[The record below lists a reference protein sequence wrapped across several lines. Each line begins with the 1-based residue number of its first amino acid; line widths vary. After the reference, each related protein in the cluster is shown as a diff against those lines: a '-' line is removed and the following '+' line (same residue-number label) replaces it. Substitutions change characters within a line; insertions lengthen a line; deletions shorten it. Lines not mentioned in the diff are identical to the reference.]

1 MLLLEVC
8 KENMLTQ
15 HWELETM
22 KTVTPQQN
30 SIGRYKIRERKKVQ
44 VEPRLELLRRVEMT
58 WEACTHPSA
67 TRHPC
72 LILNVYDPQAAAP
85 SIGWGLN

>member
-85 SIGWGLN
+85 SIG